1 MSIIAYENHVALNS
15 QNVELTPASAFE
27 LAPIFDLRYREA
39 SASSH
44 LNKLLFDH
52 TYSSKAKTFASGLM
66 LCAFNFQVAR
76 RVCID
81 LKVVPA
87 LFLSQRWQRSLKPRL
102 KPIQAHS
109 LAWSVTPF
117 SIASPL
123 VKTRSYLMSLPV
135 KLVDELIRI
144 APPVVT
150 PKDRK
155 DSSRVIANQLISL
168 LAYFMRGNTT
178 IAVKELETTPGLERS
193 LAEIC
198 AAYMMLLEPMYEQ
211 RKQEIVLAC
220 ESLAFAQSLTDY
232 SKSRCA
238 QLLKGAH

>member
-81 LKVVPA
+81 LKVAPA
-87 LFLSQRWQRSLKPRL
+87 MFFSQSWQRSLKPRL
-102 KPIQAHS
+102 KPIQAYS
-109 LAWSVTPF
+109 LSWGVTPF

-123 VKTRSYLMSLPV
+123 VKTRSYLMSLPA
-135 KLVDELIRI
+135 KLIDELIRI
-144 APPVVT
+144 APPVIT
-150 PKDRK
+150 TKDRK
-155 DSSRVIANQLISL
+155 GSSRVIANQLIAL
-168 LAYFMRGNTT
+168 LTYLTRGNTT
-178 IAVKELETTPGLERS
+178 IVTKELETRPGLERS
-193 LAEIC
+193 LAEMC
-198 AAYMMLLEPMYEQ
+198 AAYVLLLEPIFEQ
-211 RKQEIVLAC
+211 RKQEIVRAC
-220 ESLAFAQSLTDY
+220 GSLDFAQSLTGY

-238 QLLKGAH
+238 QLLRGAR